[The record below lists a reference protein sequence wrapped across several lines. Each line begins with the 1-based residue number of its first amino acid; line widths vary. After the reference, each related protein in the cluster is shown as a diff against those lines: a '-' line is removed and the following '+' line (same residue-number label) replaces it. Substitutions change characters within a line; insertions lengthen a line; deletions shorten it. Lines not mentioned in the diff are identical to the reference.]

1 MERRRRE
8 GMKSSIT
15 EIDAESKEGRM
26 MMIVIIIPMMIIV
39 EGKKRKGND
48 LKSEKERQ

>member
-1 MERRRRE
+1 MERRRE

-15 EIDAESKEGRM
+15 EIDVESKEGR

-39 EGKKRKGND
+39 EAKKRKGND